1 MSLVAGTRL
10 GPYEIQAAIGAG
22 GMGEVYRAR
31 DPRLERTVA
40 LKVLPGDFANDPER
54 RERFEREA
62 RAASRLSHPH
72 ICTIHDIGEQDGQP
86 YLVMELLKGRTLR
99 ELMKGG
105 KLPTPDVLR
114 IGAEVAD
121 ALVAA
126 HADGIVH
133 RDITPANIFVT
144 EHGEAKVL
152 DFGLARLQNADRR
165 SALASEVS
173 TRVASD
179 LTGLGSAIGTLAYM
193 SPEQSLGQRTDAE
206 TDVFS
211 LGVVLYEM
219 ACGSRPFNGETIGAV
234 TDEILHKD
242 PLPRLRSDAGLP
254 AGFAALLDDCLRK
267 DPRQRCRAV
276 QVRDRLTA
284 LLAAER
290 SGSVA
295 VRPPVSARM
304 RRPVVWVPALLAL
317 AAMAAGGAW
326 AVGRWQH
333 QRWVRAVALPELRRL
348 ADAGGRGQGAE
359 TVAAYRAAV
368 ALEKDLAGDPEF
380 AHILT
385 QVSIET
391 SIDTTPRGAVVYA
404 KSYEEPDAP
413 WELVGT
419 TPVPKHRT
427 ASAPLRFKV
436 EKPGYETLIRAIMP
450 GRYDEETRATVPGA
464 IKWTLDPAG
473 TTPEGVTWID
483 ASGELP
489 RFLIDQHEVTNRQ
502 FKAFVDAGAYRDR
515 RFWKVAFVKDGRT
528 IDWNRAMQE
537 FVDRTGQ
544 PGPSTWE
551 GGSYPDGQEEFPVT
565 GVSWYE
571 AAAYAT
577 FAGKELPTT
586 AHWQAAALRPG
597 TTVVVSLSNFGGKGP
612 VKVGSAPN
620 SGRFDVF
627 DLAGNAREWCWNE
640 YAVGRAI
647 RGGAWDDH
655 SYMFANITQAVPF
668 DRSPRN
674 GFRCMRQADREPA
687 PGKAFEPLPRPRVVR
702 DYSKETPVAE
712 PVFAAYRQRY
722 RYDPLPLD
730 ARTEARVEGSEWVR
744 ERVSFTA
751 AYGGER
757 VVAQVFLPVGVRP
770 PYQFVVYFPG
780 TTAVTAGSSDS
791 VEKAF
796 EFFNN
801 VAFLIKSGRAVVYP
815 VYQGTHERRGS
826 FSSTFHSA
834 CTETHEYSA
843 YQRHLV
849 QDVGR
854 TIDYLESRPDAD
866 ASRLA
871 FSGWSW
877 GGRLAPLVLGVET
890 RFKAGII
897 IAGGLPSGCRSR
909 PDADGMN
916 FAPRVRVPVLMLHGR
931 YDVTIPWE
939 TEGKPLFDLL
949 GTPAPDKALKLYDTD
964 HYISR
969 KDLIQ
974 ESLAWLD
981 KHLGPVRR

>member
-31 DPRLERTVA
+31 DPRLDRMVA

-86 YLVMELLKGRTLR
+86 YLVMELLKGHTLR

-105 KLPTPDVLR
+105 RLPTPDVLR

-152 DFGLARLQNADRR
+152 DFGLAKLLNADRR

-179 LTGLGSAIGTLAYM
+179 LTGLGTALGTLAYM
-193 SPEQSLGQRTDAE
+193 SPEQALGRRSDAE

-242 PLPRLRSDAGLP
+242 PLPPLRSDAGLP
-254 AGFAALLDDCLRK
+254 AGFAALLDECLRK

-276 QVRDRLTA
+276 QVRDRLTS

-348 ADAGGRGQGAE
+348 VDAGGLGQGAE

-380 AHILT
+380 ARILS

-391 SIDTTPRGAVVYA
+391 SIDTTPQGAAVYT

-419 TPVPKHRT
+419 TPVPKYR
-427 ASAPLRFKV
+427 APFAPMRFKV
-436 EKPGYETLIRAIMP
+436 EKPGYETFLRAVIP
-450 GRYDEETRATVPGA
+450 GKYDAKTRSREPGA
-464 IKWTLDPAG
+464 IAWTLDPDGA
-473 TTPEGVTWID
+473 TPDGMTRID
-483 ASGELP
+483 ASGDLP
-489 RFLIDQHEVTNRQ
+489 SFLIDQHEVTNRQ
-502 FKAFVDAGAYRDR
+502 FKAFVDAGGYRDR
-515 RFWKVAFVKDGRT
+515 QFWKVAFVKDGRP
-528 IDWNRAMQE
+528 IDWDRAMQE

-551 GGSYPDGQEEFPVT
+551 GGSYPDGQEDFPVT

-571 AAAYAT
+571 AAAYAE
-577 FAGKELPTT
+577 FAGKELPTVR
-586 AHWQAAALRPG
+586 HWQAAAAGPSGSSTGIGIIISR
-597 TTVVVSLSNFGGKGP
+597 SNFGGRGP
-612 VKVGSAPN
+612 VKVGSSAN
-620 SGRFDVF
+620 TTAVEVF

-640 YAVGRAI
+640 YASGRAI

-655 SYMFANITQAVPF
+655 
-668 DRSPRN
+668 
-674 GFRCMRQADREPA
+674 
-687 PGKAFEPLPRPRVVR
+687 
-702 DYSKETPVAE
+702 
-712 PVFAAYRQRY
+712 
-722 RYDPLPLD
+722 
-730 ARTEARVEGSEWVR
+730 
-744 ERVSFTA
+744 
-751 AYGGER
+751 
-757 VVAQVFLPVGVRP
+757 
-770 PYQFVVYFPG
+770 
-780 TTAVTAGSSDS
+780 
-791 VEKAF
+791 
-796 EFFNN
+796 
-801 VAFLIKSGRAVVYP
+801 
-815 VYQGTHERRGS
+815 
-826 FSSTFHSA
+826 
-834 CTETHEYSA
+834 
-843 YQRHLV
+843 
-849 QDVGR
+849 
-854 TIDYLESRPDAD
+854 
-866 ASRLA
+866 
-871 FSGWSW
+871 
-877 GGRLAPLVLGVET
+877 
-890 RFKAGII
+890 
-897 IAGGLPSGCRSR
+897 
-909 PDADGMN
+909 
-916 FAPRVRVPVLMLHGR
+916 
-931 YDVTIPWE
+931 
-939 TEGKPLFDLL
+939 
-949 GTPAPDKALKLYDTD
+949 
-964 HYISR
+964 
-969 KDLIQ
+969 
-974 ESLAWLD
+974 
-981 KHLGPVRR
+981 